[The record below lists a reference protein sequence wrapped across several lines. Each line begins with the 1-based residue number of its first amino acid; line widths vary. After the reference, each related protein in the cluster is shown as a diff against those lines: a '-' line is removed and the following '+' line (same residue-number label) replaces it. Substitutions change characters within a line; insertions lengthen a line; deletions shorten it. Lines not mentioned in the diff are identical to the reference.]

1 MVEKELIVPIDQEH
15 VFQLKNLLRFEAWR
29 KEEKAKKKN
38 IKYLECDIERVL
50 KNPEYAY
57 AYFSWFIVDILL
69 KRNCIG
75 LLQIK
80 AELQAQIGAG
90 KWTDEFE
97 RQLESA
103 YYTLEGHL
111 QPSSGSQSIYRLL
124 RAMRFNL

>member
-1 MVEKELIVPIDQEH
+1 MVEKVLIVPIDQEH
-15 VFQLKNLLRFEAWR
+15 AFQLKNLLRFETWR
-29 KEEKAKKKN
+29 KEQKAKKEN
-38 IKYLECDIERVL
+38 IQYIDDDIERVL
-50 KNPEYAY
+50 KSSEYAY
-57 AYFSWFIVDILL
+57 TYFSWFIVDTLL

-80 AELQAQIGAG
+80 ADLQTQLRVE
-90 KWTDEFE
+90 KLPDEFE

-111 QPSSGSQSIYRLL
+111 QPSLGSQSICRLL